1 MQSDRYWFA
10 PGAARSLRGIA
21 PAVCDDAFRRVSLA
35 NRPVLQAVLALA
47 LVMLR
52 GKPGLMRL
60 SDTDLHFVD
69 RRARLVSVV
78 STGLFFLVA
87 IVATG
92 ALSAWSVVAGS
103 VWGTICLKQVLVV
116 LDAEHQRRDPRAP
129 RV

>member
-1 MQSDRYWFA
+1 M
-10 PGAARSLRGIA
+10 
-21 PAVCDDAFRRVSLA
+21 SLA

-52 GKPGLMRL
+52 GKSGLMRL
-60 SDTDLHFVD
+60 SDADLHFVD

-78 STGLFFLVA
+78 STGLLFLVA

-103 VWGTICLKQVLVV
+103 VWGTICLKQVLAV
-116 LDAEHQRRDPRAP
+116 LDAERQRRVRRAP
-129 RV
+129 PV